1 MAGVDDFAD
10 CFILQRDL
18 GSGITI
24 LRDFVGG
31 PNEIYT
37 GIANGWGADPSQPIW
52 YIVKGTYDATNNG
65 TNTKTQI
72 SPPAQI
78 WNNRASIFP

>member
-18 GSGITI
+18 GTGITI
-24 LRDFVGG
+24 LRDFQGG
-31 PNEIYT
+31 PNEVYT
-37 GIANGWGADPSQPIW
+37 GIANGWNADPTQPIW
-52 YIVKGTYDATNNG
+52 YIVKCTYDVTNVYNI
-65 TNTKTQI
+65 KTQI

-78 WNNRASIFP
+78 WNNRTGIFP

>member
-1 MAGVDDFAD
+1 MAGVDDFAN

-24 LRDFVGG
+24 LRDYAGG
-31 PNEIYT
+31 SNEIYT
-37 GIANGWGADPSQPIW
+37 GIANAWNADPTQPIW
-52 YIVKGTYDATNNG
+52 YIVKNTFDNTNVYNV
-65 TNTKTQI
+65 KTQI

-78 WNNRASIFP
+78 WNNRAAIFP